1 MGFGDWVCVRPAPG
15 AGAGRAP
22 AIESARSNSRRVVNE
37 CITVGVCVTI
47 NSYYRRSQGD
57 GGAIRARAASPCVSR
72 RLSYLVLSFKNAI
85 KLARSSGFLRP
96 AKTIFVPGMYFFGF
110 NR

>member
-1 MGFGDWVCVRPAPG
+1 MRSPRAPG
-15 AGAGRAP
+15 ARRYA
-22 AIESARSNSRRVVNE
+22 AIESARSNSCDVVNG

>member
-1 MGFGDWVCVRPAPG
+1 MRSPRAGRRAPG
-15 AGAGRAP
+15 ARRDRIRA
-22 AIESARSNSRRVVNE
+22 IDSRRVVNE

>member
-1 MGFGDWVCVRPAPG
+1 MRPAPG
-15 AGAGRAP
+15 AGRRARA
-22 AIESARSNSRRVVNE
+22 AIESARSNSRRVVNG

-47 NSYYRRSQGD
+47 NT
-57 GGAIRARAASPCVSR
+57 
-72 RLSYLVLSFKNAI
+72 SYLVLSFKNAI